1 MPYKASSAKNFKII
15 CQTQRKTIDE
25 MTTKAR
31 YPIVWRSL
39 HSWFRNM
46 KEKWQATSINRVS
59 RKVHAQS
66 DNFIRWG
73 TPKRFIHSERREFTL
88 QPITFPYQ

>member
-46 KEKWQATSINRVS
+46 KEK
-59 RKVHAQS
+59 
-66 DNFIRWG
+66 
-73 TPKRFIHSERREFTL
+73 
-88 QPITFPYQ
+88 